1 MRIDVHTH
9 YNPGDYFAELDR
21 IGAITDMPILKIL
34 GHLWLPSAK
43 KNAKSSGARA
53 EASGPEALA
62 RRVADMDSAGVDLQI
77 ISIGAAHP
85 YVSDPAQGAHLTSLV
100 NDSFREVV
108 DLHPARFRAFGC
120 LPLPHIDAA
129 VAEAKRVLDDPAF
142 AGVALGGSALGA
154 PLDEPQFAPLWN
166 LLNER
171 EAVVYIHPGVAI
183 DGVVGCLDYHLA
195 PDFVSPTE
203 MAVAGCRYIAS
214 GHLDR
219 YPSVRFVFATLGGSI
234 PFLARRFD
242 RGLQQDNPEARA
254 ALGGSVLPHLKRFW
268 YDTSVIEEPTAL
280 RAAVETYGADRLM
293 LGSDYARPGVSSLPA
308 IKYVTESPYLTDEEK
323 HLVLD
328 VTAAQVL
335 RIPHSG
341 TA

>member
-1 MRIDVHTH
+1 MRIDVHAH
-9 YNPGDYFAELDR
+9 YNSSGYFAELDR
-21 IGAITDMPILKIL
+21 IGAIKDMPILRIL

-43 KNAKSSGARA
+43 KATGAQA
-53 EASGPEALA
+53 QPDGPEALA
-62 RRVADMDSAGVDLQI
+62 LRVADMDAAGVDLQV

-85 YVSDPAQGAHLTSLV
+85 YVSDAADGARLASLL
-100 NDSFREVV
+100 NDAYRDVV
-108 DLHPARFRAFGC
+108 GQHPDRFRVFGC
-120 LPLPHIDAA
+120 LPLPHVDAA
-129 VAEAKRVLDDPAF
+129 VAEAKRMLDDPAF
-142 AGVALGGSALGA
+142 AGVAVGGSALGA
-154 PLDEPQFAPLWN
+154 PLDEPRFAPLWD

-171 EAVVYIHPGVAI
+171 EAVVYVHPAVAI
-183 DGVVGCLDYHLA
+183 DGIPGCLDFHLA
-195 PDFVSPTE
+195 PDFVSPAE
-203 MAVAGCRYIAS
+203 MAVAGCRYVVS

-219 YPSVRFVFATLGGSI
+219 YPAVRIILATLGGSI

-293 LGSDYARPGVSSLPA
+293 LGTDYARPGVSSLPA
-308 IKYVTESPYLTDEEK
+308 IKYVTESPYLTDAEK

-328 VTAAQVL
+328 VTAARVL
-335 RIPHSG
+335 RFAAPDP
-341 TA
+341 A

>member
-9 YNPGDYFAELDR
+9 YNPSEYFAELDR
-21 IGAITDMPILKIL
+21 IGAIKDMPILKIL
-34 GHLWLPSAK
+34 GHLWLPSLK
-43 KNAKSSGARA
+43 RDTGVRA
-53 EASGPEALA
+53 QASGPSALA
-62 RRVADMDSAGVDLQI
+62 ARVADMDAAGVDIQI
-77 ISIGAAHP
+77 ISIGAPHP
-85 YVSDPAQGAHLTSLV
+85 YVSDAAEGAHLATLV
-100 NDSFREVV
+100 NDAYRDAV
-108 DLHPARFRAFGC
+108 DQHPARFRAFGC
-120 LPLPHIDAA
+120 LPLPHVDAA

-142 AGVALGGSALGA
+142 AGVAVGGSALGT
-154 PLDEPQFAPLWN
+154 PLDEPRFAPLWN

-171 EAVVYIHPGVAI
+171 EAVVYLHPGVAI

-203 MAVAGCRYIAS
+203 MAVAGCRYIVT

-219 YPSVRFVFATLGGSI
+219 YPSLRFILATLGGSI

-242 RGLQQDNPEARA
+242 RGLQQDAPAVRA
-254 ALGGSVLPHLKRFW
+254 ELGGSVLPHLKRFW

-280 RAAVETYGADRLM
+280 RAAKETYGADRLM

-308 IKYVTESPYLTDEEK
+308 IRYVSESPYLTDEEK

-328 VTAAQVL
+328 VTAGEVL
-335 RIPHSG
+335 RIP
-341 TA
+341 TE